1 MDIALV
7 SYIYFELGNMIIL
20 AYELVA
26 CVLGI
31 LFHLHVTQKIW
42 NWMWRGK
49 QQNNSNS
56 MDLFVIKTPTMEQ
69 VTKTSKK
76 Y

>member
-26 CVLGI
+26 CVLGF
-31 LFHLHVTQKIW
+31 LFHLHVTQKI
-42 NWMWRGK
+42 
-49 QQNNSNS
+49 
-56 MDLFVIKTPTMEQ
+56 
-69 VTKTSKK
+69 
-76 Y
+76 